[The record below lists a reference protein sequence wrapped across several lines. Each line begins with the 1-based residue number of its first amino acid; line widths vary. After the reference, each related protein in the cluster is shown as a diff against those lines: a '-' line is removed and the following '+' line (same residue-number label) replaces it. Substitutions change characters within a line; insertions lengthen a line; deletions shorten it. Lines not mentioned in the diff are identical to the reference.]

1 MPDHGENVLLVTI
14 SDILRTNTNHAHTK
28 ELHGLHSQITV
39 VVAVEHVLRSHVRL
53 APVDAGIVNAMTNA
67 KDDKTISHLL
77 IQVFNEAVLNLHGID
92 PETEGTL
99 FTTSLDVIIDEASSL
114 ELLLS

>member
-1 MPDHGENVLLVTI
+1 
-14 SDILRTNTNHAHTK
+14 
-28 ELHGLHSQITV
+28 
-39 VVAVEHVLRSHVRL
+39 
-53 APVDAGIVNAMTNA
+53 MTNA

-99 FTTSLDVIIDEASSL
+99 FTTSLNVIIDEASSL